1 MLVEAEA
8 VNQLVV
14 GSSPT
19 GGATAKPAT
28 LFAFSE
34 EFEPIL
40 VGDVFKACFDQLFD
54 IPSFSRYFAYVVV
67 VLKVYQLRVFQGVYD
82 VFVV

>member
-1 MLVEAEA
+1 MKAEA

-28 LFAFSE
+28 LLAVPE
-34 EFEPIL
+34 EFEAIL
-40 VGDVFKACFDQLFD
+40 AMRADVATF
-54 IPSFSRYFAYVVV
+54 
-67 VLKVYQLRVFQGVYD
+67 
-82 VFVV
+82 FVVNSRKQVCLDHRVDDRKIAIEQASVVCVLL